1 MSLLQRN
8 DLQDPDRLV
17 ACHPSKVGACRQ
29 AEAEAVMSLLILPPD
44 QARAVVGEGDQT
56 HWFRV
61 ERASDGENS
70 IVAHPLARFIPAD
83 AADAWPVGEWVEVQ
97 KQEPYEGFDPLNLGL
112 HVWRPVGR
120 VRLGEPILIGTV
132 PYHGPHTEPVTFPF
146 VEINGDRLTY
156 WWHHDAGFDDI
167 TRPHLDLWPDAW
179 TPGSWAF
186 PIIAREAL

>member
-1 MSLLQRN
+1 MSLPQRN

-17 ACHPSKVGACRQ
+17 ACLPSKVGACRQ

-44 QARAVVGEGDQT
+44 QARAVVGCEACAGCATYSHDESYHT
-56 HWFRV
+56 
-61 ERASDGENS
+61 S
-70 IVAHPLARFIPAD
+70 ARFIPA
-83 AADAWPVGEWVEVQ
+83 ASADAWPVGEWVEVQ
-97 KQEPYEGFDPLNLGL
+97 EQEPYEGYDPLNLGL